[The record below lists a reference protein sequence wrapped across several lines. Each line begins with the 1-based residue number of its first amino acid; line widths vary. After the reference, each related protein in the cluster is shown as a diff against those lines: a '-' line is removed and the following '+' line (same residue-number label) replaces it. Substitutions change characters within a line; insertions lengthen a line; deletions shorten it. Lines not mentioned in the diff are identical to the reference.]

1 VQKPHPF
8 KEQKHHRKLGF
19 AARDF
24 ASLDHH
30 HEEDRLEEVQPAEML
45 VDNEDGKTE
54 KRYLGIALGHR
65 TICFPLRR

>member
-1 VQKPHPF
+1 M
-8 KEQKHHRKLGF
+8 F

-45 VDNEDGKTE
+45 VDNEDG
-54 KRYLGIALGHR
+54 
-65 TICFPLRR
+65 

>member
-1 VQKPHPF
+1 M
-8 KEQKHHRKLGF
+8 F